1 MTFSASGLPA
11 GSTATFTPQ
20 KLAAGSAS
28 TTVTLA
34 IQLANQIVSSNSAHP
49 LGRGLALAMIG
60 GMILLPFGSKMR
72 RSAGRAGRFV
82 GLLLLLLAATGAA
95 LGLTGCGGTGSGYFG
110 QQQRNYTV
118 TITATSGAL
127 SHTTTV
133 NFIVQ

>member
-1 MTFSASGLPA
+1 
-11 GSTATFTPQ
+11 
-20 KLAAGSAS
+20 
-28 TTVTLA
+28 
-34 IQLANQIVSSNSAHP
+34 
-49 LGRGLALAMIG
+49 MIG
-60 GMILLPFGSKMR
+60 GMILLPFGSKMHW
-72 RSAGRAGRFV
+72 SAGRAGRFV